1 MVHTHSSYQWGFSV
15 LIAPVAPPVPV
26 PVYGKGGFDYVTIDS
41 ARRRVYA
48 AHKGSN
54 RLLIVD
60 ADSGKVR
67 GQVVVGPMQ
76 GSAHDPVTGLVFTG
90 NGDGKSVS
98 EVDPETMRVVRTVA
112 LPGPVDAIAYDPAT
126 HRVYAD
132 EDTGTVV
139 YVIDTKTMRLTAQ
152 VPLPGHD
159 EEYLSV
165 DPRTHVVYQN
175 VPDKR
180 EFVEIDP
187 VTLRVTKTVPTPQL
201 VSDHP
206 LQYDAKLDR
215 IVDGGQNGVMTVFTP
230 AGRLVGQGTFPP
242 GVDQCTLDQQSDELA
257 CAGKG
262 VISVMRVGASGAPVM
277 LAKLDTHHPGLR
289 SIAIDAKTGY
299 LWAAWTGPQG
309 DFIERFRLTQ

>member
-1 MVHTHSSYQWGFSV
+1 MF
-15 LIAPVAPPVPV
+15 IAPVAPPVPV
-26 PVYGKGGFDYVTIDS
+26 AVYGKGGFDYVTVDS
-41 ARRRVYA
+41 KRRRIYA

-98 EVDPETMRVVRTVA
+98 EVDPVSMRVLRTVP

-132 EDTGTVV
+132 EDSGTVV
-139 YVIDTKTMRLTAQ
+139 YVIDTKTMRLTGQ

-159 EEYLSV
+159 EEYLNV
-165 DPRTHVVYQN
+165 DPRTRVVYQN
-175 VPDKR
+175 IPDKR

-187 VTLRVTKTVPTPQL
+187 ATLRIAKTVPTPQL

-215 IVDGGQNGVMTVFTP
+215 IVDGGKNGVMTVFTP
-230 AGRLVGQGTFPP
+230 AGRLVGQGTFPV
-242 GVDQCTLDQQSDELA
+242 GVDQCTLDQESGDLA
-257 CAGKG
+257 CASKG
-262 VISVMRVGASGAPVM
+262 VISLLHVNASGAPVM
-277 LAKLDTHHPGLR
+277 LAKLDTHHAGLHT
-289 SIAIDAKTGY
+289 IAIDPKTQF
-299 LWAAWTGPQG
+299 LWAVWTGPQG
-309 DFIERFRLTQ
+309 DFVQRFRLTQ

>member
-1 MVHTHSSYQWGFSV
+1 M
-15 LIAPVAPPVPV
+15 LIAPVSPPVPV
-26 PVYGKGGFDYVTIDS
+26 AVYGKGGFDYVTVDS

-48 AHKGSN
+48 AHKGSH

-76 GSAHDPVTGLVFTG
+76 GSAHDPATGIVYTG
-90 NGDGKSVS
+90 NGDAKSVS
-98 EVDPETMRVVRTVA
+98 EVDPATLRVLRTTPV
-112 LPGPVDAIAYDPAT
+112 PGPVDAIAYDPAT

-139 YVIDTKTMRLTAQ
+139 YVIDARSMKLVGQ

-159 EEYLSV
+159 EEYLNV

-175 VPDKR
+175 IPDKR

-187 VTLRVTKTVPTPQL
+187 TTLRVKKVVPTPQL

-206 LQYDAKLDR
+206 LQYDARLDR
-215 IVDGGQNGVMTVFTP
+215 IVDGGKNGVMTVWTP
-230 AGRLVGQGTFPP
+230 AGRLVGQGAFPP
-242 GVDQCTLDQQSDELA
+242 GVDQCTLEEESAELA
-257 CAGKG
+257 CASKG
-262 VISVMRVGASGAPVM
+262 VISVLRVRANGAPVR
-277 LAKLDTHHPGLR
+277 LAQLDTHHSGLHT
-289 SIAIDAKTGY
+289 IAIDAKTRY
-299 LWAAWTGPQG
+299 LWAVWTSPQG
-309 DFIERFRLTQ
+309 DFVQRFRLAQ